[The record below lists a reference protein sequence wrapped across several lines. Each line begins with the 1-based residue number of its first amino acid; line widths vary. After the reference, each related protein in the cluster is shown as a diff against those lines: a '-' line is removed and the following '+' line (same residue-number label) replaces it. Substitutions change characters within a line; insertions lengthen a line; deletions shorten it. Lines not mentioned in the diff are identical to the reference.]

1 MKCGNVGNLAFIV
14 FTKFPNQKNRN
25 ENELNQDNQSYKD
38 RYKVVECDTLCKI
51 KKREPYLDTG
61 YKKLQNFNFV
71 QADEVEENAEFS
83 VINPDLLHLDLE
95 VSDSVT
101 NAPALSTIFND
112 LLLSNEKFY
121 EIC

>member
-25 ENELNQDNQSYKD
+25 ENELSQDNQSYKD

-83 VINPDLLHLDLE
+83 VINPDLLHLDL
-95 VSDSVT
+95 VNSDSESNV
-101 NAPALSTIFND
+101 PVVLTIID
-112 LLLSNEKFY
+112 RLLLLMNSFM
-121 EIC
+121 